1 MDERCSALEQEEAW
15 KENEISKAA
24 RGIRYYQVD
33 SAASIKRVICTQCN
47 QSNPVTDVDLENL
60 SLDCSECDT
69 TLDLTDPDRIVTV
82 STKNHPEVAQ
92 MQYLHQLQQRQR
104 ELAMAHQG
112 TPLQRQSTAYAQQLE
127 ALMTRPLPSSL
138 SNLVAAA
145 AAAPYPPR
153 DHPHPNPAY
162 PAVISLAD
170 DTACP
175 PQLHRRTRILFLRR
189 GLDRSLV
196 EDLRTRATRLDGV
209 HFTVQL
215 DTQTTDLV
223 TGMSLEAALDWLK
236 LPHLPPSVT
245 LRPVAWLQ
253 HLVTS
258 SSQQWHMN

>member
-47 QSNPVTDVDLENL
+47 QSNPNL

-112 TPLQRQSTAYAQQLE
+112 TPLQPQSTAYAQQLE

-153 DHPHPNPAY
+153 GHPHPNPAY
-162 PAVISLAD
+162 PAVISLA
-170 DTACP
+170 
-175 PQLHRRTRILFLRR
+175 
-189 GLDRSLV
+189 
-196 EDLRTRATRLDGV
+196 
-209 HFTVQL
+209 
-215 DTQTTDLV
+215 
-223 TGMSLEAALDWLK
+223 
-236 LPHLPPSVT
+236 
-245 LRPVAWLQ
+245 
-253 HLVTS
+253 
-258 SSQQWHMN
+258 

>member
-104 ELAMAHQG
+104 ELAMAAQG
-112 TPLQRQSTAYAQQLE
+112 TPLQPQAPSYAQQLE

-153 DHPHPNPAY
+153 GHPHPNPAY
-162 PAVISLAD
+162 PTVISLAD
-170 DTACP
+170 DAAR
-175 PQLHRRTRILFLRR
+175 RRTRILFLRR

-196 EDLRTRATRLDGV
+196 EDLRTRATKLDGV

-258 SSQQWHMN
+258 SVVD